1 MELAQQLHSGLEALG
16 EDPSQ
21 HPCSD
26 YLAYI
31 DLLAKWNQAYNLSGI
46 KQKEKTLSHHLLDC
60 LSVLPY
66 LRGDKALDVGSGAGL
81 PGFILALA
89 RPEMEWVLMDSNSK
103 KTRFLR
109 QALLELKPANI
120 EIAETRFEDYPANTG
135 FNNIICRALMPA
147 KDFCVRS
154 LPHLQQQG
162 RIVLMKSKSVAQ
174 EIEALDSEL
183 YQLQSHSLQVPGVD
197 AERLLLII
205 ERRQ

>member
-16 EDPSQ
+16 EDPAQ
-21 HPCSD
+21 HPCTD

-31 DLLAKWNQAYNLSGI
+31 DLLAKWNKAYNLSGI
-46 KQKEKTLSHHLLDC
+46 KDKEKMLTHHLLDC

-66 LRGDKALDVGSGAGL
+66 LSTGRSLDVGTGAGL

-89 RPEMEWVLMDSNSK
+89 RPDMEWLLMDSNSK
-103 KTRFLR
+103 KTRFIH
-109 QALLELKPANI
+109 QALLELKPDNI
-120 EIAETRFEDYPANTG
+120 EIAETRFEDFPSGEG
-135 FNNIICRALMPA
+135 FSNIISRALMPA
-147 KDFCVRS
+147 REFCAQS

-162 RIVLMKSKSVAQ
+162 RILPMKSKSLAD
-174 EIEALDSEL
+174 EIVVLDRGL

-197 AERLLLII
+197 AERHVLII